1 MILDIIIV
9 YNVFTF
15 WFSLALSLFF
25 ADNDKPIK
33 VNASYHPLS
42 LDKLLK
48 LDYWMHIKPEILK
61 QGRVCYFDGRILMKN
76 QPNDNN
82 DVNDESSIDDDN
94 DDDDENVTEITNIEM
109 RPEMPVPL
117 FTSCSGDRLTNDII
131 SSWTIRL
138 SDVIVESPLVLLQS
152 NIWSGAFTFVKD
164 R

>member
-1 MILDIIIV
+1 M
-9 YNVFTF
+9 
-15 WFSLALSLFF
+15 SLHSGFLSLFS

-33 VNASYHPLS
+33 VNASYRPLP

-48 LDYWMHIKPEILK
+48 LDHWMHIKPEILK

-76 QPNDNN
+76 QPNDIDDAN
-82 DVNDESSIDDDN
+82 DDSSIDG

-131 SSWTIRL
+131 SPWTIRL

-152 NIWSGAFTFVKD
+152 NIWSGAFTFIKD